1 LFVFVARVRKT
12 STITIHE
19 HDDLNHSFS
28 WSAGKI
34 APRNFWHPDG
44 DVTLEGL
51 KYNIQIYSE
60 QTQSKG
66 PPLTLAKYVD
76 QSYLKEALRQLA
88 AK

>member
-1 LFVFVARVRKT
+1 MFVVRVRKT

-19 HDDLNHSFS
+19 HDDLNHSFF
-28 WSAGKI
+28 WCAGKI
-34 APRNFWHPDG
+34 TPRNFWHPG
-44 DVTLEGL
+44 GGMTLEGL

-66 PPLTLAKYVD
+66 PPLTPSKYAD
-76 QSYLKEALRQLA
+76 QSYLKEALKPLA